1 MSPVTPTSVSS
12 KFGTQSAG
20 CLVVFLGGS
29 DVFMHLRIRD
39 LTAAQAWATP
49 DTPKTD
55 GSKKNRD
62 EAKPMQTLQSP
73 ETSVDI

>member
-1 MSPVTPTSVSS
+1 
-12 KFGTQSAG
+12 
-20 CLVVFLGGS
+20 
-29 DVFMHLRIRD
+29 MHLRIRD